1 MTHPHS
7 ENHCTCVGRHG
18 RGTGGH
24 DDRPLRGHGSE
35 SHRHAGGWPDAES
48 GRGSCCVCAGVNSPR
63 NGRAFSSVNLPRN
76 GRAFSSVKVEK
87 QMNAG
92 VYLVDD
98 EGVYSWRG
106 DLWSRI

>member
-18 RGTGGH
+18 RDTGGH

-48 GRGSCCVCAGVNSPR
+48 GRGSSCVCAGVNCPR
-63 NGRAFSSVNLPRN
+63 NGRASSSVNLPRN
-76 GRAFSSVKVEK
+76 GRAFSSGKVEK
-87 QMNAG
+87 QMNA
-92 VYLVDD
+92 VVHLVDD